1 MKKTVLIL
9 VIAMMATL
17 VAACGS
23 NKTDS
28 SNGSTSTG
36 AEANNTAE
44 EIVIKHELGETPVK
58 KNPSKVVVFSYG
70 VVDSLDKL
78 GIDIAALPKNNLP
91 PYLKKFEDEK
101 YVNAGGLKE
110 PDFETIHGLKPD
122 LIIIAGRQAS
132 SYEEF
137 KEIAPT
143 IYMDIDT
150 DRYMESFKENAETIG
165 KIFGKESE
173 VQAELAKIDT
183 DIKQLN
189 EKVTAANKNALI
201 ILAND
206 GKISAYGANSRFG
219 IIHDVF
225 GFPPVDPDIKVSTH
239 GDPVSFEYIV
249 EKDPDY
255 LFVIDRGA
263 VVGGESSAKQVV
275 ENELVMKTKAY
286 KEGHI
291 VYLDPSYWYLSGGG
305 LISVEE
311 MVKEVGAAI
320 Q

>member
-36 AEANNTAE
+36 ADANKTAE
-44 EIVIKHELGETPVK
+44 EIVITHELGETPLK

-70 VVDSLDKL
+70 VVDSLDKM
-78 GIDIAALPKNNLP
+78 GVEIAALPKNNLP

-122 LIIIAGRQAS
+122 LIIIAGRQSS

-150 DRYMESFKENAETIG
+150 NRYMDSFKENAKKLG
-165 KIFGKESE
+165 QIFGKESE
-173 VQAELAKIDT
+173 VEAELAKIDE
-183 DIKQLN
+183 DVKQLN
-189 EKVTAANKNALI
+189 DKVTAANKNALI

-206 GKISAYGANSRFG
+206 GKISAYGAGSRFG

-225 GFPPVDPDIKVSTH
+225 GFTPVDPDIKTSTH

-305 LISVEE
+305 LVSVEA
-311 MVKEVGAAI
+311 MVQEIGAAI

>member
-28 SNGSTSTG
+28 SNGTTPTG

-78 GIDIAALPKNNLP
+78 GVEIAALPKNNLP

-122 LIIIAGRQAS
+122 LIIIAGRQSS

-150 DRYMESFKENAETIG
+150 NRYMESFKENAETLG

-206 GKISAYGANSRFG
+206 GKISAYGAGSRFG

-225 GFPPVDPDIKVSTH
+225 GFPPVDPDIKTSTH

-305 LISVEE
+305 LVSVEA
-311 MVKEVGAAI
+311 MVQEIGAAI

>member
-1 MKKTVLIL
+1 MKKTVMIL

-28 SNGSTSTG
+28 SNGSTTTG
-36 AEANNTAE
+36 ADANKPVE
-44 EIVIKHELGETPVK
+44 EIVVQHELGDTPVK

-70 VVDSLDKL
+70 IVDSLDKL
-78 GIDIAALPKNNLP
+78 GVDIAALPKNSLP
-91 PYLKKFEDEK
+91 PYLNKFEDEK

-110 PDFETIHGLKPD
+110 PDFEKIHSLKPD

-132 SYEEF
+132 SYDEF

-150 DRYMESFKENAETIG
+150 NRYMDSFKEHMETLG
-165 KIFGKESE
+165 KIFNKESE
-173 VQAELAKIDT
+173 VQAELAKIDM
-183 DIKQLN
+183 DIKQLH
-189 EKVTAANKNALI
+189 EKVTAVNQNALI
-201 ILAND
+201 IMANE
-206 GKISAYGANSRFG
+206 GKISAYGTGSRFG

-225 GFPPVDPDIKVSTH
+225 GFPTADADIKTSTH
-239 GDPVSFEYIV
+239 GNPVSFEYIV
-249 EKDPDY
+249 EKNPDY
-255 LFVIDRGA
+255 LFIVDRGA
-263 VVGGESSAKQVV
+263 AVGGESSAKQVV
-275 ENELVMKTKAY
+275 ENELVKTTKAY

-291 VYLDPSYWYLSGGG
+291 VYLDPNYWYLSGGG
-305 LISVEE
+305 LVSVEE